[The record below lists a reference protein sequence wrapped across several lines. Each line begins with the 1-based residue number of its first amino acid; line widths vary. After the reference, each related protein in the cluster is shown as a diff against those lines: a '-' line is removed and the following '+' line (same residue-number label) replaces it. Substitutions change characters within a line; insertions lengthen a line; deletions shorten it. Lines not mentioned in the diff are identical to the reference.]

1 MAVLLLG
8 MEAISEATRHR
19 KARLRREARAA
30 ELARRRAE
38 RGTPARRRGRR
49 APTADR

>member
-1 MAVLLLG
+1 MAVLVLG

-30 ELARRRAE
+30 ELARQRAV
-38 RGTPARRRGRR
+38 RGRPSRRGRYR
-49 APTADR
+49 VEPTE